1 MSRIFQLQEIH
12 FSPDFSFILDTLRVL
27 ELCGR
32 KHFSFGH
39 VLGLIL
45 ERQKVSFTSFPVL
58 IVQVQ
63 KLFFSVTRLVRM
75 ISSFHCPTKEE
86 KFCGCKYVD
95 NSEWEAKYLA
105 KRKYE

>member
-32 KHFSFGH
+32 KHVRFGH